1 MVQQERAER
10 TRQSLMRAAAEAFA
24 EDGFVSTT
32 LSTISKRA
40 GVSNGAL
47 HFHFAN
53 KHVLAQAVEA
63 AAVDTLRRITH
74 DAEQRQDSALQRL
87 VDATHGLLGSLER
100 DVVVRAGFEL
110 TGTAPRR
117 EQAAD
122 LYREWQRWVRRVLH
136 TAQQQGELA
145 DGVSPAQASAAVV
158 AATVGFEVLG
168 AKDPTWVSRRTLGQY
183 WDLMLPRLAAPGR
196 LPALAPYGSAPPR
209 TDQPRPPAPHPTN
222 RSSCFGA

>member
-63 AAVDTLRRITH
+63 AAVDTLRRITR

-110 TGTAPRR
+110 TGTAPRST
-117 EQAAD
+117 E
-122 LYREWQRWVRRVLH
+122 
-136 TAQQQGELA
+136 
-145 DGVSPAQASAAVV
+145 
-158 AATVGFEVLG
+158 
-168 AKDPTWVSRRTLGQY
+168 
-183 WDLMLPRLAAPGR
+183 PRGR
-196 LPALAPYGSAPPR
+196 LVGPPQVKGGPVDS
-209 TDQPRPPAPHPTN
+209 TEKIQTSYAVLY
-222 RSSCFGA
+222 

>member
-53 KHVLAQAVEA
+53 KHVLAQAVRA
-63 AAVDTLRRITH
+63 AAVDTLRRITQ
-74 DAEQRQDSALQRL
+74 DAEQRQDSALQQL
-87 VDATHGLLGSLER
+87 IDASHGLLGSLER

-117 EQAAD
+117 EQPAD
-122 LYREWQRWVRRVLH
+122 LYREWQHWTGRVLH

-145 DGVSPAQASAAVV
+145 DDVPPAQAAAAVV
-158 AATVGFEVLG
+158 AATVGLEALG
-168 AKDPTWVSRRTLGQY
+168 AKDPAWVSRRTLGQY
-183 WDLMLPRLAAPGR
+183 WELMLPRLAAPAR
-196 LPALAPYGSAPPR
+196 LPALVPHGTAPGPAGRPR
-209 TDQPRPPAPHPTN
+209 HPHGTN
-222 RSSCFGA
+222 RSGCLGG